1 MITRTWH
8 GIVPIEKKSDFND
21 YLIETGVKESLEI
34 NGNLAAYVH
43 IVEQNEY
50 AHFFLCTI
58 WSSWNDILLFAGN
71 EPNIAVTYP
80 EDSTY
85 ELISDPIVI
94 HQEVETNQNPFT
106 KGFSV

>member
-8 GIVPIEKKSDFND
+8 GIVPIDNKYDFSA
-21 YLIETGVKESLEI
+21 YLNETGVKESLAI

-58 WSSWNDILLFAGN
+58 WSCWDDISLFAGS

-80 EDSTY
+80 EDNAY
-85 ELISDPIVI
+85 GLISDPIVI
-94 HQEVETNQNPFT
+94 HQEVSTIQNPFT
-106 KGFSV
+106 NIFPV

>member
-8 GIVPIEKKSDFND
+8 GIVPIEKRNAFNE
-21 YLIETGVKESLEI
+21 YLNETGVKESLII

-50 AHFFLCTI
+50 AHFFLCTV
-58 WSSWNDILLFAGN
+58 WSSWKDILLFAGS

-80 EDSTY
+80 EDNAY
-85 ELISDPIVI
+85 GLISDPIVI
-94 HQEVETNQNPFT
+94 HQEVSTIQNPFT
-106 KGFSV
+106 EVFPV